1 MPEMTPERLTE
12 IENWATESLSRGG
25 LGNIDPRVV
34 SGLISEVRR
43 LTAERDA
50 AAARAEAEAQAAATL
65 RGALREAVARL
76 GVVYT
81 YAAVGKCEKCGGYV
95 GTISQ
100 RFCGECGREYL
111 LTAVDTPPTTYA
123 KLAEARTAYIAADR
137 MPGGLP
143 DSQEWR
149 AKFDRLHTANAALAE
164 AEREAGVG
172 RS

>member
-50 AAARAEAEAQAAATL
+50 AVAQAQASSEEARALRRAAAALITAADDVLREHGPEAYMWRLSVHAARLDAALA
-65 RGALREAVARL
+65 
-76 GVVYT
+76 
-81 YAAVGKCEKCGGYV
+81 
-95 GTISQ
+95 
-100 RFCGECGREYL
+100 
-111 LTAVDTPPTTYA
+111 TPPTAYA

-149 AKFDRLHTANAALAE
+149 AKFDRLRAAKEALAE
-164 AEREAGVG
+164 AEAAAGEG
-172 RS
+172 GANG